1 MLLIELW
8 RDLPARLCLVPTLA
22 QAHEA
27 LKPQSSLSQH
37 PGIASI
43 YFMPWVYK
51 IVLLHPT
58 KTEKALELSQSRS
71 RKSSKVIMNTP
82 EIQQMGQSAA

>member
-1 MLLIELW
+1 MLLIELQ
-8 RDLPARLCLVPTLA
+8 RDLPARLHLVPTLA

-51 IVLLHPT
+51 IVLLYPT
-58 KTEKALELSQSRS
+58 KTEKALEPS
-71 RKSSKVIMNTP
+71 P
-82 EIQQMGQSAA
+82 EAERVQRQT